1 MLGSP
6 ASYGYLEL
14 GPTDVLERKG
24 SLTLRSHHKNYSK
37 PVLVYGWHVDREGY
51 PKDYDINQIPFG
63 SKNLCNSSY
72 LRYGNEDT
80 MPPVS
85 ETHAEMV
92 KTIFCEDFGERKSLP
107 LLNKNTIDLGIIER
121 DLGLP
126 KRGFG
131 ALFPRHP
138 PDHRR
143 MEWMTSY
150 KEDFVPPYDYMKVIQ
165 PLQDMYS
172 VVHRRC
178 RSQFAD
184 VEGYKRPGI
193 HSWQDESGIYGNSD
207 LRHTLFP
214 AVSPILPFL
223 K

>member
-121 DLGLP
+121 
-126 KRGFG
+126 
-131 ALFPRHP
+131 
-138 PDHRR
+138 
-143 MEWMTSY
+143 EWMTSY